1 MSMMQ
6 VSIKSYV
13 ELQHDELVQRRK
25 DDAEVKGITAEVG
38 VHINHLLRVL
48 ANDSDQYSHRLAI
61 KLEDSLIVLAKYRI
75 E

>member
-6 VSIKSYV
+6 VSVKSCV
-13 ELQHDELVQRRK
+13 ELQHDEMIQRRK

-38 VHINHLLRVL
+38 VHIDHLLRVL

-61 KLEDSLIVLAKYRI
+61 KLENSLVVLAKYRI